1 MKPMLIYLL
10 ETLFCSGLLLLFY
23 RLLVVERVS
32 LTAARCYLIGA
43 MVASV
48 VIPALQLPLYPAET
62 IYYAVPILETAT
74 ATTSAADMA
83 EPMQT
88 VEEAVRWEIPW
99 SEAVMLLYS
108 IVVVVAFVLLVAHL
122 RKIVRLRHRATCTV
136 TPRYTLAESNEIQ
149 SPFSFW
155 RTIFLGTGYDPLER
169 EQIIAHE
176 AAHIRRH
183 HTVDKLLMEL
193 LRILYWFNPFLWLA
207 ERRLSEI
214 HEYQAD
220 RDVLAEGYDITQYRL
235 TIFKQLFGYNP
246 DIACGLSNSFT
257 KKRFIMMAQ
266 SSARRRSLWR
276 IGAAIPLMA
285 VLVLAFGAT
294 AREGTTPEKGTQ
306 STTLQFH
313 RPSAGRVLMSRF
325 GTTKNPVT
333 GKTTTH
339 PGIDIVLSKGAA
351 IYAVADGEVTYAAD
365 KGGYGNLIELT
376 HEEGYTSRYAHLD
389 QLLVEAG
396 DTVRAGQKIATAGNT
411 GRTTGVHLHFE
422 LHQAGTPIDPSFLMQ
437 SNASYVELSEDQ
449 CFLNGELIEN
459 DEALSDKLRELRESA
474 DESEPFGLILTGD
487 PDIKMKGVTDVK
499 EAARTAG
506 VYRISY
512 KEAIRFL
519 PPKENSTNE
528 VTLITQPKVQQRN
541 ALYICINRNGKY
553 LAGTYEP
560 TLIKRGLEG
569 VIDLVRR
576 FLDNPDDVRE
586 LSSKREEAIPLP
598 DGSVWHYPVSQGF
611 IMIRTRPDTP
621 FEEFKALQSALTE
634 LYHELRNRVAREKFG
649 REMAELSKE
658 ELQAIHR
665 AVPIRIVEIEPTNA
679 EAPKE

>member
-1 MKPMLIYLL
+1 
-10 ETLFCSGLLLLFY
+10 
-23 RLLVVERVS
+23 
-32 LTAARCYLIGA
+32 
-43 MVASV
+43 
-48 VIPALQLPLYPAET
+48 
-62 IYYAVPILETAT
+62 
-74 ATTSAADMA
+74 
-83 EPMQT
+83 
-88 VEEAVRWEIPW
+88 
-99 SEAVMLLYS
+99 
-108 IVVVVAFVLLVAHL
+108 
-122 RKIVRLRHRATCTV
+122 
-136 TPRYTLAESNEIQ
+136 
-149 SPFSFW
+149 
-155 RTIFLGTGYDPLER
+155 
-169 EQIIAHE
+169 
-176 AAHIRRH
+176 
-183 HTVDKLLMEL
+183 
-193 LRILYWFNPFLWLA
+193 
-207 ERRLSEI
+207 
-214 HEYQAD
+214 
-220 RDVLAEGYDITQYRL
+220 
-235 TIFKQLFGYNP
+235 
-246 DIACGLSNSFT
+246 
-257 KKRFIMMAQ
+257 MMTQ

-294 AREGTTPEKGTQ
+294 AREGTKPEKGTP

-313 RPSAGRVLMSRF
+313 RPSAGKVLMSRF

-437 SNASYVELSEDQ
+437 SNASYVELTEDQ

-512 KEAIRFL
+512 KEAVRFL
-519 PPKENSTNE
+519 LPKENSTNG
-528 VTLITQPKVQQRN
+528 VTLVTQPKVQQRN
-541 ALYICINRNGKY
+541 ALYICINRNGRY

-560 TLIKRGLEG
+560 TLIKRGWRESSTWCAASSKTRTMC
-569 VIDLVRR
+569 VSFRVNVKRR
-576 FLDNPDDVRE
+576 FR
-586 LSSKREEAIPLP
+586 
-598 DGSVWHYPVSQGF
+598 YPTAPYG
-611 IMIRTRPDTP
+611 TTP
-621 FEEFKALQSALTE
+621 
-634 LYHELRNRVAREKFG
+634 
-649 REMAELSKE
+649 
-658 ELQAIHR
+658 
-665 AVPIRIVEIEPTNA
+665 
-679 EAPKE
+679 